1 MAVCSSTPYFNE
13 TFKKLNIN
21 MSMDIGLIV
30 LEEETVFIM
39 PYFASGNI
47 CLYMNND
54 YPNLFM
60 PL

>member
-1 MAVCSSTPYFNE
+1 MAVCSSTPVFNE

-39 PYFASGNI
+39 PYFPSG
-47 CLYMNND
+47 YMNND

>member
-1 MAVCSSTPYFNE
+1 
-13 TFKKLNIN
+13 
-21 MSMDIGLIV
+21 MSMDIGFIV

-39 PYFASGNI
+39 PYFASGKI
-47 CLYMNND
+47 SLYMNND

>member
-1 MAVCSSTPYFNE
+1 
-13 TFKKLNIN
+13 

-39 PYFASGNI
+39 PYFPSGNI